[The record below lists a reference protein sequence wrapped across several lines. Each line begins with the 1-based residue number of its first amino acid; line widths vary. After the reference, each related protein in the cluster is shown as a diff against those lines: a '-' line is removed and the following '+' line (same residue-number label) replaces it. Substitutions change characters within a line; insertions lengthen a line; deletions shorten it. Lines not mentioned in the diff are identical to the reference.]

1 MKKLLIL
8 MLVLGMASVVNATTM
23 SWSEDA
29 ITISAINGT
38 VVVQLIVDDA
48 EPYVTKYVGYDP
60 ATVSLGSITMIH
72 EIANNAGD
80 DETIQNPSQVAYP
93 GWWSVRA
100 ADLSPPSD
108 IQSGS
113 QYSVTIQGYAAGTF
127 GLDSD
132 DYGQND
138 VLEVTVIPEPM
149 TVALL
154 GLGSLFM
161 LRRRKK

>member
-8 MLVLGMASVVNATTM
+8 MLVLGMASAANATAIT
-23 SWSEDA
+23 WSTGALTLNINETAVVQLVADDA
-29 ITISAINGT
+29 ITYSS
-38 VVVQLIVDDA
+38 
-48 EPYVTKYVGYDP
+48 PKYVGYSP
-60 ATVSLGSITMIH
+60 ATPSLGTITGMV
-72 EIANNAGD
+72 ALAAAGGD
-80 DETIQNPSQVAYP
+80 AEVQNPSQTGYP
-93 GWWSVRA
+93 GWWTIFSK
-100 ADLSPPSD
+100 DLATPFT
-108 IQSGS
+108 IASGS
-113 QYSVTIQGYAAGTF
+113 QYSVTVKGLATGTF

-154 GLGSLFM
+154 GLGGLFM